1 MSTELQ
7 GRLQRL
13 RNPLPALAPVTA
25 EEFNECAYDS
35 RADIP
40 LCEDERATWVIAF
53 GHVDKDL
60 FVAAVNRY
68 DDELASILTD
78 TPPYKA
84 DRVWHGYAVT
94 VKTGPEWSLRL
105 ARRPDP
111 EELKF
116 AITGIF
122 R

>member
-1 MSTELQ
+1 MSTEAQ
-7 GRLQRL
+7 RRIQRL

-25 EEFNECAYDS
+25 EEFSDCAYDS

-40 LCEDERATWVIAF
+40 LCEDEHATWVIAF
-53 GHVDKDL
+53 GHIDKVQ
-60 FVAAVNRY
+60 FAAAVNRY
-68 DDELASILTD
+68 DDECAMLLSN
-78 TPPYKA
+78 TPPYLS

-94 VKTGPEWSLRL
+94 VKVGPEWALRL
-105 ARRPDP
+105 ARRGDP